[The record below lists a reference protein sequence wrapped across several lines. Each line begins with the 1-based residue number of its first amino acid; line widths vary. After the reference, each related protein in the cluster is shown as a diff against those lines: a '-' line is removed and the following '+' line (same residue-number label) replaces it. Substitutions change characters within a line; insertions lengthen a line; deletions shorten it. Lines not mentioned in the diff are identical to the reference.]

1 MAFGRYMFYPFSKQ
15 INWKQNLNRKL
26 DLVDKTNFKEN
37 AKRKYYDYK
46 EGDLILILNKQ
57 HQKGKLDP
65 TTLSEGPWK
74 ITQVHTNGTVSILR
88 NKYMECLNIR
98 RI

>member
-1 MAFGRYMFYPFSKQ
+1 MAFGRHMLYPISKQ
-15 INWKQNLNRKL
+15 IDWNQILNRKQ
-26 DLVDKTNFKEN
+26 DLVDKINFKEN

-65 TTLSEGPWK
+65 TTLPEG
-74 ITQVHTNGTVSILR
+74 S
-88 NKYMECLNIR
+88 
-98 RI
+98 